1 VVHLRRAQM
10 ILLSAQ
16 GMPVSQIAEVTF
28 TSPDRVRDVI
38 HNFNTD
44 GFDSIY
50 PRYRGGRPPTFTL
63 KQHQLITAEMPRFGV
78 MPCWT
83 ATCQPG
89 GSPGAAGV
97 AGARR
102 CAIAAASTR
111 LRASTLARMWE
122 TWTLAV
128 LTLMTSCSAIWRLV

>member
-1 VVHLRRAQM
+1 M

-28 TSPDRVRDVI
+28 TSPDRVRDVV

-44 GFDSIY
+44 GVRLDLPAVSRWAATHVH
-50 PRYRGGRPPTFTL
+50 PEAASADHRRDATVR
-63 KQHQLITAEMPRFGV
+63 V

-83 ATCQPG
+83 AICQPG

-97 AGARR
+97 GGARR

-128 LTLMTSCSAIWRLV
+128 LTLITSCSAIWRLV